1 MSTHQI
7 DSRIT
12 KLDSVTFD
20 KLLQRQNPLRDSS
33 TTLDLSGITFVAP
46 AALTHLA
53 ATCFAVFQSG
63 KRLTINVPDESVR
76 NYLLRTGLLSA
87 IEGVADIEPT
97 MPKLLSRYY
106 EHRRGSNPLLIELT
120 KVDSGVALPPLL
132 DQIVQVL
139 RFRLRYK
146 KYDAFDIA
154 TVVSELCQNTFD
166 HNTYTYGFLAMQVF
180 GNGTK
185 PFLEIGVADFG
196 DGLRTTLNRNAKN
209 PPIQSDRAA
218 IEMATKLGT
227 SEHDDPTR
235 GTGLYHLLE
244 IAYRHSGAVQI
255 RTGSSK
261 IRYRM
266 DRKLGWSFDV
276 PHLPGVQVAL
286 SFSTKRF

>member
-7 DSRIT
+7 APRIT

-20 KLLQRQNPLRDSS
+20 KLLKWQSPLRGSS

-53 ATCFAVFQSG
+53 ATCFAVSQSG

-76 NYLLRTGLLSA
+76 NYLLRTGFLSA
-87 IEGVADIEPT
+87 IEGVADMKPT
-97 MPKLLSRYY
+97 MPKPLSKYY
-106 EHRRGSNPLLIELT
+106 EDKRGSNPFLIELT
-120 KVDSGVALPPLL
+120 KIDSGAALSPLL

-139 RFRLRYK
+139 SLRLKYK
-146 KYDAFDIA
+146 KYDAFDVAI
-154 TVVSELCQNTFD
+154 VVSELCQNTFD
-166 HNTYTYGFLAMQVF
+166 HNAYTCGFLAMQVF
-180 GNGTK
+180 GTGTK
-185 PFLEIGVADFG
+185 QFLEIGVADFG
-196 DGLRTTLNRNAKN
+196 EGLRTTLSRNAKN
-209 PPIQSDRAA
+209 LPIRSDRDAIQAA
-218 IEMATKLGT
+218 IKLGT

-244 IAYRHSGAVQI
+244 IAYRHRGSVQI
-255 RTGSSK
+255 RTGSSA

-266 DRKLGWSFDV
+266 DRRVGWDFEV

-286 SFSTKRF
+286 DLSTK